1 MVCKF
6 CYHIKINSSYSKYTI
21 YLFGKGLEGNPF
33 IIRFKT
39 GYKVWHLY
47 TGTSLEGNPFI
58 IRFKTQDML
67 LKENPILDCLEGNPF
82 IIRFK
87 TKTYF
92 KSNIVLFFSSLE
104 GNPFIIRFKTSIC

>member
-1 MVCKF
+1 
-6 CYHIKINSSYSKYTI
+6 
-21 YLFGKGLEGNPF
+21 
-33 IIRFKT
+33 
-39 GYKVWHLY
+39 
-47 TGTSLEGNPFI
+47 
-58 IRFKTQDML
+58 ML